1 MTKIIKIPLSFLCFC
16 LLIPIGRVSGQT
28 VKVITRTIE
37 KSISYKPG
45 QLLKV
50 TGEKSHIEV
59 HGWDKAEVHVKV
71 KLISKH
77 ADKKQAEKELEYL
90 HFVTDLQPKVIELS
104 NTFVF
109 PADVKKIE
117 GSLKAEYEIWAP
129 RYCSLHVIDKF
140 GDIVLEDMTGTTALF
155 AQYSNM
161 YLKHCTGQ
169 VMIAS
174 TFSDLVA
181 EDVTAK
187 LNCKSS
193 HADIRIEAMGGQY
206 QLQTSYGKIDI
217 SAKSRIEGLNID
229 ASRCPVNFISNDF
242 EQYNYQLNTT
252 DAAINIADRKYDQH
266 LKSSGHVRSF
276 FLKVAKLNPLI
287 KIATTYEPVTIN

>member
-1 MTKIIKIPLSFLCFC
+1 MTNPIKILLSFLCLC
-16 LLIPIGRVSGQT
+16 LLIPLGRVSGQT
-28 VKVITRTIE
+28 LKVITKTIE
-37 KSISYKPG
+37 KTINYKPG

-90 HFVTDLQPKVIELS
+90 HFVADLQPKVIDLS

-129 RYCSLHVIDKF
+129 RYCTLHIIDKF
-140 GDIVLEDMTGTTALF
+140 GDISLEDMSGTTALF

-169 VMIAS
+169 VIIAS
-174 TFSDLVA
+174 TFSDLLA
-181 EDVTAK
+181 EDLTAK
-187 LNCKSS
+187 LSCKSS
-193 HADIRIEAMGGQY
+193 HADIKIEALGGQY
-206 QLQTSYGKIDI
+206 EIRTSYGKVDI
-217 SAKSRIEGLNID
+217 NARNRVQGLDIE
-229 ASRCPVNFISNDF
+229 ASRCPVSFVTNGF
-242 EQYNYQLNTT
+242 EQYNYQLNTS
-252 DAAINIADRKYDQH
+252 DAAISIPDRKYDQRI
-266 LKSSGHVRSF
+266 KSSGHVRSF
-276 FLKVAKLNPLI
+276 LLKVAKLNPLI